1 MRLFS
6 GILMVAILGGCAP
19 AVEKEA
25 ATSTGSL
32 EVAPDVAERLAQ
44 FEPTDLVA
52 DVSSLSEGELRVLEM
67 LVQAARSM
75 DEIFLRQVWQ
85 GNPELAAKLQGVA
98 GPEMDAAREYFT
110 VNFGPWDRLE
120 EMAPF
125 IGTKAHP
132 PGAGYYPEGMTQ
144 SEFENWLAEHPE
156 DEGAFTSEFT
166 VIRRQDGGL

>member
-25 ATSTGSL
+25 ANSTGSL

-85 GNPELAAKLQGVA
+85 GNPELQA
-98 GPEMDAAREYFT
+98 
-110 VNFGPWDRLE
+110 DRRR
-120 EMAPF
+120 
-125 IGTKAHP
+125 
-132 PGAGYYPEGMTQ
+132 PGSPG
-144 SEFENWLAEHPE
+144 
-156 DEGAFTSEFT
+156 
-166 VIRRQDGGL
+166 

>member
-25 ATSTGSL
+25 ATSAGSL

-85 GNPELAAKLQGVA
+85 GNPELQAKLQGVT

-132 PGAGYYPEGMTQ
+132 PGAGYYP
-144 SEFENWLAEHPE
+144 
-156 DEGAFTSEFT
+156 GA
-166 VIRRQDGGL
+166 